1 VAVFLFRIEYNSGE
15 IIPPERDS
23 PNMSTLLSSTE
34 NGSVILTLNRP
45 ERANAFNF
53 EMTQALQQALADAEN
68 DPQVGCV
75 VITGAGKTFSAG
87 QDLTEMKQ
95 GEEISY
101 SEHLN
106 KTYNPLIL
114 QIRNMG
120 KPVIAAVNGACAGAA
135 FGIALACDLR
145 IARSTAYFVVG
156 FSGIALAPDS
166 GVSLFLSKAI
176 GLARAQEYFYTNKPI
191 PAQLAVDWGIVNRVG
206 GFNYQR
212 LVNQMAGELAQGPRE
227 AFALGKK
234 AFNKAYCPNLE
245 EVLTYEGILQEEA
258 SKAGE
263 HRRRVNQFFERRK
276 RS

>member
-1 VAVFLFRIEYNSGE
+1 
-15 IIPPERDS
+15 
-23 PNMSTLLSSTE
+23 MSTLLSSTQDS
-34 NGSVILTLNRP
+34 SVILTLNRP

-101 SEHLN
+101 NEHLN

-114 QIRNMG
+114 QIRSMG

-145 IARSTAYFVVG
+145 IAKMNAYFVVG

-166 GVSLFLSKAI
+166 GVSLFLSNAI

-191 PAQLAVDWGIVNRVG
+191 PAQLAFEWGIVNRMG
-206 GFNYQR
+206 RFNYQR
-212 LVNQMAGELAQGPRE
+212 TVTQMARDLAQGPRE

-234 AFNKAYCPNLE
+234 AFNQAAYPNLK
-245 EVLTYEGILQEEA
+245 EVLAYEGILQEEA
-258 SKAGE
+258 SKAAA

-276 RS
+276 KS